1 MAAISTH
8 LDIVSAEQQIF
19 SGLVEMLIA
28 NGEFGELGILPGHA
42 ALLTPLHAGPLR
54 VIMQGGKEEIFY
66 ISGGIL
72 EVQPNLITVLAD
84 TVSRA
89 ADLDEMKAIEA
100 KKNAE
105 QLLANKKSN
114 VDFTQALLQLAQ
126 AAAQLRA
133 LKLSETRS
141 GSAAR
146 SIGST
151 VAKNLINK

>member
-8 LDIVSAEQQIF
+8 LDIVSVEQQIF
-19 SGLVEMLIA
+19 SGLVEMLVA

-42 ALLTPLHAGPLR
+42 ALLTPLRAGPLR

-105 QLLANKKSN
+105 QLLLNKKSN
-114 VDFTQALLQLAQ
+114 MDFTQALLQLAQ

-133 LKLSETRS
+133 LKLSATHS

-146 SIGST
+146 SIGSK